1 VRPPVVVE
9 PTRHALQLIRRCAHL
24 VALTGDDVVTLL
36 EQPCRKG
43 WIDVGPKTPEVVAL
57 GQAGLHLVEPKREA

>member
-1 VRPPVVVE
+1 
-9 PTRHALQLIRRCAHL
+9 